1 MSAQPNAL
9 KVTNFSSL
17 SRLEDIFGSWLVDV
31 AYIAD
36 TDGSIAIVKPDDPS
50 AFSDGRDPEWLQRV
64 VSTTLISNGEK
75 TAVVEIWH
83 SADT

>member
-17 SRLEDIFGSWLVDV
+17 SRLEDIFGSSLVDI
-31 AYIAD
+31 AYIAE
-36 TDGSIAIVKPDDPS
+36 TSGAIAIIKPDDPS
-50 AFSDGRDPEWLQRV
+50 ALSDDRDAEWLQRV
-64 VSTTLISNGEK
+64 VQTTLISNGE
-75 TAVVEIWH
+75 TSAVVEVWC